1 MLSEATIREAP
12 KALLHD
18 HLDGGLRP
26 ATIID
31 LAREYGYDGLP
42 TDDADDLTTWFRRGA
57 DRKSLEL
64 YLETFEHTF
73 GVMQEKRRDRPRR
86 RRVRRGPRRRRG
98 RLRRGPLRARA
109 VARSEG

>member
-1 MLSEATIREAP
+1 MPDLATIVRAP

-31 LAREYGYDGLP
+31 LAREYGYDALP
-42 TDDADDLTTWFRRGA
+42 TTDVDDLARWFRRGA

-64 YLETFEHTF
+64 YLETFAHTV
-73 GVMQEKRRDRPRR
+73 GVMQERDAIVRVV
-86 RRVRRGPRRRRG
+86 RRVRRGPRSGRRSCMPRSG
-98 RLRRGPLRARA
+98 WHPSY
-109 VARSEG
+109 ARSAG